1 MKKLIFIFAITFKI
15 TFSQT
20 IFTENYDE
28 YFKKYSKRY
37 FGPTFD
43 WKIFKAQAFAESN
56 LDPSATSWVGAK
68 GLMQL
73 MPETYREVQLKNPEF
88 EDIGDPR
95 WNIAAGIFYNKRL
108 YKQLND
114 KLNERDKFNF
124 VFGSYNAGL
133 GTIRRAE
140 KIAFENNLDLNK
152 WESIE
157 LIASKVPKWRHE
169 ETLGYVK
176 KIDKYYTKLKIKTKR
191 KG

>member
-1 MKKLIFIFAITFKI
+1 MKKIIFFIFVIYNI
-15 TFSQT
+15 LYSQK
-20 IFTENYDE
+20 FYTENYDE

-43 WKIFKAQAFAESN
+43 WRLFKAQAYAESN

-68 GLMQL
+68 GLMQI
-73 MPETYREVQLKNPEF
+73 MPKTYKEIQLKNPDF
-88 EDIGDPR
+88 EDIVDPR
-95 WNIAAGIFYNKRL
+95 WNIAAGIYYNRKL
-108 YKQLND
+108 YKQLNHKQD
-114 KLNERDKFNF
+114 VNNIFNF
-124 VFGSYNAGL
+124 VFASYNAGL
-133 GTIRRAE
+133 ATIKRAE
-140 KIAFENNLDLNK
+140 KVAADSNLDLNK